1 MHAFVNTIGWI
12 IFVYRP
18 YSIPPIKSDVIVIL
32 FYFFISNKFKDN
44 KNKNKKLTTALR
56 AFIFEKIL
64 KTLWKKWKKKV

>member
-1 MHAFVNTIGWI
+1 M
-12 IFVYRP
+12 
-18 YSIPPIKSDVIVIL
+18 IL

-64 KTLWKKWKKKV
+64 KTL